1 MRTLSSKVNEIET
14 MIYNKTEHPYVERF
28 IQKPFIDSDKL
39 FVLHH
44 LYEKSSV
51 KDDLK
56 QPYIVS
62 IMLVQM
68 ALDTHETIPSE
79 FSTPMQETTKQITV
93 LAGDFYSGLYYY
105 LLADLED
112 ISMIRTLAHAI
123 EQINEAKMKLY
134 KNDCV
139 SFDSFVQTIEKIET
153 FLLEAVVHE
162 IGMDTEMFSIIKQF
176 LTLRRLMTE
185 NEKWMNGQVSYIE
198 QFARQYLS
206 HLQMEQYVKEEMNH
220 FKEKFIEQLK
230 HSVVDIEL
238 RNYMCE
244 KLNVTIDTTA
254 VEEG

>member
-1 MRTLSSKVNEIET
+1 